1 MKADTEEGQPLKG
14 NEPSSPVPAATSA
27 SSTLKYMALLV
38 LVLQN
43 ALLALVMRYSQVVP
57 TPTRYLATTAVFTGE
72 LLKLAASFF
81 LVVVE
86 SGSVAGALSTLKT
99 YTVDQPVEFLSVGV
113 PSLLYVL
120 QNNLAFLATA
130 NLEPAPYQLLYQL
143 KIFTTAVLSVFLL
156 GKVMTAKHWQALLVL
171 FVGVGC
177 VQLSTL
183 EDKGD
188 GAAAAAKGDPLLGL
202 FAVLVA
208 VTSSGLA
215 GVWFE
220 KILKQKPGS
229 VWVRNVQMS
238 LISLVIAGLSVYAK
252 DWPQVTRHGFF
263 SGYSAVV
270 WAVIVLQ
277 AGGGMLVAVVVKY
290 ADNILKGFATSLST
304 VLSTVVS
311 VSLFGFVVSPLF
323 LAGAV
328 LVLGSAFLY
337 NSADGAQKAAAGGKA
352 GQV

>member
-1 MKADTEEGQPLKG
+1 MQCLKK
-14 NEPSSPVPAATSA
+14 NWPT
-27 SSTLKYMALLV
+27 Y
-38 LVLQN
+38 
-43 ALLALVMRYSQVVP
+43 RYSQVVP
-57 TPTRYLATTAVFTGE
+57 AETRYMATTAVFMGE
-72 LLKLAASFF
+72 LFKLVASFG
-81 LVVVE
+81 LLLWE
-86 SGSVAGALSTLKT
+86 SSSTAAAFQTLKM
-99 YTVDQPVEFLSVGV
+99 YTVDQPWDFAAVGV
-113 PSLLYVL
+113 PSFLYVL

-143 KIFTTAVLSVFLL
+143 KIFTTAVLSVMLL
-156 GKVMTAKHWQALLVL
+156 SKVLTGKHWQALLVL

-183 EDKGD
+183 EDSKKKPE
-188 GAAAAAKGDPLLGL
+188 KGDPLIGL

-229 VWVRNVQMS
+229 IWLRNVQMA
-238 LISLVIAGLSVYAK
+238 LISLGIAAVSVYVK
-252 DWPQVTRHGFF
+252 DWSQVAELGFF
-263 SGYSAVV
+263 SGYNSIV
-270 WAVIVLQ
+270 WTVILLQ

-304 VLSTVVS
+304 VVSTVVS
-311 VSLFGFVVSPLF
+311 MYLFYFQVTPLF
-323 LAGAV
+323 AFGAA
-328 LVLGSAFLY
+328 LVLGSAFMY
-337 NSADGAQKAAAGGKA
+337 NHADTHQKMVVVAKE